1 MSRLL
6 VLALHGSPGDPQ
18 RAHSDFG
25 FLKTPGRNLEFLLLS
40 DRIATAREQL
50 LALAERYRG
59 AEISVAPLLLGAGY
73 HYQHDLLPALSALP
87 GVRLLPRFGRSEAF
101 AHALGRAL
109 CPIEAGQPLH
119 WLVPGGTPVAEDL
132 CDVLSQ
138 AQPVLAAQ
146 SQWHLLPRAELPSVL
161 REAPRGQ
168 ALLAVLREGRIAQSL
183 RSQWPGARPLRLLLD
198 LASLQEAVRQWIEA
212 ESGAGLIAVE
222 SRSS

>member
-6 VLALHGSPGDPQ
+6 VLALHGSPGDPE
-18 RAHSDFG
+18 RAQSDFG
-25 FLKTPGRNLEFLLLS
+25 FLQSSGRSLEFLLLS
-40 DRIATAREQL
+40 DRNATAREQL
-50 LALAERYRG
+50 LALAARYYG

-87 GVRLLPRFGRSEAF
+87 GSRLLPLFGRSEAF
-101 AHALGRAL
+101 ARALTRAL

-119 WLVPGGTPVAEDL
+119 WLVPGGPAVAEDL
-132 CDVLSQ
+132 CAVLSQ
-138 AQPVLAAQ
+138 AHPVLAAQ

-161 REAPRGQ
+161 REAHQGH

-183 RSQWPGARPLRLLLD
+183 SSQWPGPRPLRLLLD
-198 LASLQEAVRQWIEA
+198 LASLQEAVQQWIEA

-222 SRSS
+222 SRPS

>member
-73 HYQHDLLPALSALP
+73 HYQHDLLPALSACRGCACCRGLAAA
-87 GVRLLPRFGRSEAF
+87 RLLP
-101 AHALGRAL
+101 
-109 CPIEAGQPLH
+109 
-119 WLVPGGTPVAEDL
+119 TPWDAP
-132 CDVLSQ
+132 CVLSRQ
-138 AQPVLAAQ
+138 ASPCIGSCRAA
-146 SQWHLLPRAELPSVL
+146 PP
-161 REAPRGQ
+161 
-168 ALLAVLREGRIAQSL
+168 
-183 RSQWPGARPLRLLLD
+183 WPKTFAM
-198 LASLQEAVRQWIEA
+198 S
-212 ESGAGLIAVE
+212 
-222 SRSS
+222 